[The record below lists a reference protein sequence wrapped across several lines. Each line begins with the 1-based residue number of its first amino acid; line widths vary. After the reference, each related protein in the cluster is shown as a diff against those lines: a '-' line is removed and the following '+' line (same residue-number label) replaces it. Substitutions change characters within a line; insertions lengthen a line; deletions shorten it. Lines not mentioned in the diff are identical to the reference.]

1 MKGAGSFKIWVIALA
16 ALGLSS
22 AAFCRPQSDEV
33 TSLGTI
39 ARELRAKRAQEKQ
52 KPVKVYTNDSLRE
65 LPTPQTGTKPAEPAK
80 AGKSATERPAPTSAA
95 HPPEKYGEKYFR
107 SRADKIRSRLKLHRS
122 QLAVLEQQ
130 LSLASTEYYPDPQKT
145 LQQEST
151 PDFHGKV
158 NKLWAEIEKTKR
170 QISADQKAMDDLEQ
184 ELRRHSGD
192 PGWLR

>member
-1 MKGAGSFKIWVIALA
+1 MKGTGTFKIWVIALA

-33 TSLGTI
+33 RSLGTI

-65 LPTPQTGTKPAEPAK
+65 LPAPQPGSKPSEPAK
-80 AGKSATERPAPTSAA
+80 AGKPVEEKPAAPAA
-95 HPPEKYGEKYFR
+95 EHPPEKYGEKYFR
-107 SRADKIRSRLKLHRS
+107 TRADKIRSRLKLHRG
-122 QLAVLEQQ
+122 QLEVLEQQ
-130 LSLASTEYYPDPQKT
+130 LSLASMEYYPDPQKT

-151 PDFHGKV
+151 PDFHGKL
-158 NKLWAEIEKTKR
+158 NKLRAEIDKTKQ
-170 QISADQKAMDDLEQ
+170 QISADQNDMDDLQQ
-184 ELRRHSGD
+184 ELRRHNGD

>member
-1 MKGAGSFKIWVIALA
+1 MKGTGTFKIGVITLA

-22 AAFCRPQSDEV
+22 AAFCRPQSEEA

-39 ARELRAKRAQEKQ
+39 ARELKAKRAHEKQ
-52 KPVKVYTNDSLRE
+52 KPVKVYTNDSIRE
-65 LPTPQTGTKPAEPAK
+65 LPAPQTGTPPAEPAK
-80 AGKSATERPAPTSAA
+80 VGKPAEEKSAAEAAA
-95 HPPEKYGEKYFR
+95 HPPEKYGEQYFR
-107 SRADKIRSRLKLHRS
+107 SRADKIRSRLKLHRG

-151 PDFHGKV
+151 PDFHGKL
-158 NKLWAEIEKTKR
+158 NKLRAEIGKTKQ
-170 QISADQKAMDDLEQ
+170 QISADQKAMDDLQQ
-184 ELRRHSGD
+184 ELRRHNGD